1 MSRTLCPTCPEL
13 SVQSGTGQPDRH
25 DAPFRGCLSGACP
38 ALSEDEKRTKGRIDL
53 WRGSFGAKAAHLYAE
68 DRPDGSRVLTL
79 RCSCGTTR
87 VTAAPWDE
95 DAAARLFADHR
106 RASPLCRHLPSHRR
120 AARYR
125 SVERPGTAVVA

>member
-13 SVQSGTGQPDRH
+13 SVQSGTGQPDRQA
-25 DAPFRGCLSGACP
+25 APFRAAVRCLSGP
-38 ALSEDEKRTKGRIDL
+38 SEDEKRPKRRVDL